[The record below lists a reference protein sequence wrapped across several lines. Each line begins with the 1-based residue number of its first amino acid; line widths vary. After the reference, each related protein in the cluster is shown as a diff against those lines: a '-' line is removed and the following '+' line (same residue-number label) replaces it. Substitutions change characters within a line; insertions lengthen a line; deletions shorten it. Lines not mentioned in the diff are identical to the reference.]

1 MTYRVGF
8 LTSHP
13 IQYQIPVFR
22 HLAADPALDFTVFF
36 CQMPDARMQGAE
48 FNVSF
53 TWDIPLFDGYEHR
66 VLKNVSRR
74 PSVMDYHGCDTPE
87 ISEILADGRFDAL
100 IVNGWVVKSCLQ
112 GLRACRR
119 LRIPC
124 LVRGEAN
131 DLRRRAFWKR
141 WLQRQLVHQYA
152 GCLAIGK
159 ANADFYRHRGV
170 PEERLFSAPYCVENE
185 RFAAADDPRRT
196 RDARRR
202 WNIAEDAVCFLSS
215 GKLIEKKHPREL
227 IAAYLASSVKTPVHL
242 LIVGDGPLRAA
253 CMALAAESTLP
264 ITFTGFLNQ
273 GEILDA
279 YAAADCL
286 VLPSDAGET
295 WGLVVNEAMAAGR
308 PAIVS
313 DLVGCA
319 ADLVVPAESGWV
331 FPYGDWS
338 ALAETI
344 AEAAKDR
351 DRLRRWGQTA
361 KERIRHYGPRVAA
374 EGISRAVRTLLRRTS
389 RASQNRADDGS
400 R

>member
-36 CQMPDARMQGAE
+36 CQIPDAQMQGAE

-53 TWDIPLFDGYEHR
+53 QWDIPLFGGYEHR
-66 VLKNVSRR
+66 VLKNVSKQ
-74 PSVMDYHGCDTPE
+74 PGVMTYNGCDTPE
-87 ISEILADGRFDAL
+87 IATILATEKFDAFV
-100 IVNGWVVKSCLQ
+100 INGWVVKSCLQ

-119 LRIPC
+119 QRVPC

-131 DLRRRAFWKR
+131 DLRPRAWWKR
-141 WLQRQLVHQYA
+141 LLQRQLVHQYA

-159 ANADFYRHRGV
+159 ANAEFYRRRGV
-170 PEERLFSAPYCVENE
+170 PAARMFSAPYCIENS
-185 RFAAADDPRRT
+185 RFAAADDPART
-196 RDARRR
+196 AAARRR
-202 WNIAEDAVCFLSS
+202 WGIAENAVCFLSS
-215 GKLIEKKHPREL
+215 GKLIDKKHPCEL
-227 IAAYLASSVKTPVHL
+227 IAAFKACSTNAPMHL
-242 LIVGDGPLRAA
+242 LIVGDGPLRAE
-253 CMALAAESTLP
+253 CERLAVGSPHP
-264 ITFTGFLNQ
+264 ITFAGFLNQ
-273 GEILDA
+273 GDILEA

-319 ADLVVPAESGWV
+319 ADLVTPQQTGLV
-331 FPYGDWS
+331 FPFGNWP
-338 ALAETI
+338 ALSSQL
-344 AEAAKDR
+344 AEAASDR
-351 DRLRRWGQTA
+351 DRLRRWGITA
-361 KERIRHYGPRVAA
+361 KNRIEHYSPLVAA
-374 EGISRAVRTLLRRTS
+374 QGISHAVQTLLRGTP
-389 RASQNRADDGS
+389 ASPIT
-400 R
+400 

>member
-1 MTYRVGF
+1 MTYRIGF

-13 IQYQIPVFR
+13 IQYQVPVFR
-22 HLAADPALDFTVFF
+22 HLAVDPALDFTVFF
-36 CQMPDARMQGAE
+36 CQIPDARMQGAE

-53 TWDIPLFDGYEHR
+53 TWDIPLLGGYEHR
-66 VLKNVSRR
+66 VLKNVSQR

-87 ISEILADGRFDAL
+87 IAEILAHGNYDAL
-100 IVNGWVVKSCLQ
+100 VINGWVVKSCLQ

-131 DLRRRAFWKR
+131 DLRPRAFWKR

-159 ANADFYRHRGV
+159 ANAEFYRRRGV
-170 PEERLFSAPYCVENE
+170 PEARLFSAPYCIDNE
-185 RFAAADDPRRT
+185 RFAAADDPQRR
-196 RDARRR
+196 REARRR
-202 WNIAEDAVCFLSS
+202 WDIAEDAVCFLSS
-215 GKLIEKKHPREL
+215 GKLIHKKHPLEL
-227 IAAYLASSVKTPVHL
+227 IGAYRACDVRNPVHL
-242 LIVGDGPLRAA
+242 LIVGDGPLREA
-253 CMALAAESTLP
+253 CAALAAESPLP
-264 ITFTGFLNQ
+264 ITFAGFLNQ

-319 ADLVVPAESGWV
+319 ADLVTPRETGLV
-331 FPYGDWS
+331 FPFGDWQ
-338 ALAETI
+338 ALAARL
-344 AEAAKDR
+344 AEAASDR
-351 DRLRRWGQTA
+351 ERLRCWGLSA
-361 KERIRHYGPRVAA
+361 MDRIRHYSPRVAA
-374 EGISRAVRTLLRRTS
+374 TGISRAVESLLRKPARSSRT
-389 RASQNRADDGS
+389 
-400 R
+400 

>member
-36 CQMPDARMQGAE
+36 CQIPDARMQGAE
-48 FNVSF
+48 FNVPF
-53 TWDIPLFDGYEHR
+53 TWDLPLFGGYRHR
-66 VLKNVSRR
+66 VLKNVS
-74 PSVMDYHGCDTPE
+74 PHPGVMDYRGCDTPE
-87 ISEILADGRFDAL
+87 IAAILAAERFDAF
-100 IVNGWVVKSCLQ
+100 IINGWVVKSCLQ

-119 LRIPC
+119 QRIPC

-131 DLRRRAFWKR
+131 DLRPRPWWKR
-141 WLQRQLVHQYA
+141 WLQRQLVRQYA
-152 GCLAIGK
+152 GCLAIGR
-159 ANADFYRHRGV
+159 ANAEFYRRRGV
-170 PEERLFSAPYCVENE
+170 PERRLFSAPYCVENE
-185 RFAAADDPRRT
+185 RFAAADDPQRRMA
-196 RDARRR
+196 ARRR
-202 WNIAEDAVCFLSS
+202 WNIAEEAVCFLSS
-215 GKLIEKKHPREL
+215 GKLIDKKHPREL
-227 IAAYLASSVKTPVHL
+227 IAAYRACDARTPVHL

-253 CMALAAESTLP
+253 CATLAADASFP
-264 ITFTGFLNQ
+264 ITFAGFLNQ

-319 ADLVVPAESGWV
+319 ADLVTPHETGLV
-331 FPYGDWS
+331 FSFGDWAQLS
-338 ALAETI
+338 RQL
-344 AEAAKDR
+344 AEAAGDR
-351 DRLRRWGQTA
+351 DRLRRWGITA
-361 KERIRHYGPRVAA
+361 KNRVQRYSPLVAA
-374 EGISRAVRTLLRRTS
+374 RGISHAVQTLLRGTS
-389 RASQNRADDGS
+389 TSS
-400 R
+400 TT